1 VAKLNIWSLVAAAVA
16 AETQVAAAGQEALEA
31 EQVLPSLR
39 KLTP

>member
-1 VAKLNIWSLVAAAVA
+1 MLSILLLLVAAVA
-16 AETQVAAAGQEALEA
+16 AETQVVAAGQEALEA